1 MISGGNSLASIDQE
15 HKSRPARR
23 GAPVAKADFND
34 LLWFLVVANER
45 SFTKAA
51 AKLGIAQSTL
61 SHTIKRLE
69 ERMGLRLLTR
79 TTRNVASTEAGERL
93 RHVWTPALAQEE
105 F

>member
-1 MISGGNSLASIDQE
+1 M
-15 HKSRPARR
+15 
-23 GAPVAKADFND
+23 AKADFND

-69 ERMGLRLLTR
+69 DARW
-79 TTRNVASTEAGERL
+79 A
-93 RHVWTPALAQEE
+93 
-105 F
+105 